1 MNQKSLKN
9 LEVNPGIMIYFSFLI
24 SLLSSE
30 RSQHA
35 ASGKR
40 PANISVGRSRES
52 FQNETTTFQKSVVER

>member
-1 MNQKSLKN
+1 MNQKSSKSLK
-9 LEVNPGIMIYFSFLI
+9 VNPGIMIYFFFVI

-40 PANISVGRSRES
+40 PADISVGRSSES
-52 FQNETTTFQKSVVER
+52 FQNESTTFQKSVVER